1 MLAPNTSL
9 ANEQPEGEKLLLV
22 PHSKRHV
29 TAISTSPQVYKHPSP
44 WTPNWYEDWA
54 SAYSSDNKSCKSL
67 FRSRKQPNECML
79 SNTSGSISSKEGR
92 ERICTFRGIGCSGS
106 GSFLPPLQKK
116 EDEREKGGRERRR
129 EKKHESQMNP
139 YSETQPADGNSL
151 LNSHW
156 ETRASNQTDILF
168 GRNCHEG

>member
-1 MLAPNTSL
+1 MSSRRVRSCYWSL
-9 ANEQPEGEKLLLV
+9 AERETLV
-22 PHSKRHV
+22 K
-29 TAISTSPQVYKHPSP
+29 ALSTSPQVYKYPSP
-44 WTPNWYEDWA
+44 WTPNSYEDWA

-106 GSFLPPLQKK
+106 GSFLPPLQRK

-139 YSETQPADGNSL
+139 YSETQPAATDGNSL

-156 ETRASNQTDILF
+156 ETRAPNQTDILF
-168 GRNCHEG
+168 RGNHCEG

>member
-1 MLAPNTSL
+1 MSLWPTEQERLSACSQRFTSKW
-9 ANEQPEGEKLLLV
+9 AARGWEV
-22 PHSKRHV
+22 FTSHSERQTSVKV
-29 TAISTSPQVYKHPSP
+29 LSTSPQVHKHPSP

-106 GSFLPPLQKK
+106 GSFLPPLQRK
-116 EDEREKGGRERRR
+116 EDEGEKGGGKG
-129 EKKHESQMNP
+129 EKRNMSHKWTHTLKHSLQQQM
-139 YSETQPADGNSL
+139 EIA
-151 LNSHW
+151 
-156 ETRASNQTDILF
+156 
-168 GRNCHEG
+168 C